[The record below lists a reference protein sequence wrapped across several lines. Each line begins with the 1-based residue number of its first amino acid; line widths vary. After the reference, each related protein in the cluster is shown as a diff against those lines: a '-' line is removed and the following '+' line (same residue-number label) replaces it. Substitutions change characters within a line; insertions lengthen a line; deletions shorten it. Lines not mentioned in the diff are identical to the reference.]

1 MRVYVVSRVF
11 IPKLP
16 DLSVGAG
23 QATYKKRVFA
33 VLVGIFQWQNR
44 LPGHR
49 LPTKIEKIAF

>member
-1 MRVYVVSRVF
+1 MRVYAVSRVY

-33 VLVGIFQWQNR
+33 DLVGIFQWPNR

-49 LPTKIEKIAF
+49 LPTKIEKVAF